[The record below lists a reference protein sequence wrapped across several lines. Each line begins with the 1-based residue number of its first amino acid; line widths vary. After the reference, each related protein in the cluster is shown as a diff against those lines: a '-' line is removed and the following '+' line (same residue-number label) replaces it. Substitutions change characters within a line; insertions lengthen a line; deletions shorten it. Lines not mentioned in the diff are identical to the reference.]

1 MADYKIEDIHRSILN
16 VLVAVDKVC
25 REHGLRY
32 WLSDGTMLGAV
43 RHGGFIPWDDDA
55 DIAMPRPDV
64 EKLIAHADEWIPKP
78 FELQTFERDE
88 NCTSALVKFIDG
100 STTLIERWSLNQIGG
115 VYIDVCPIDGIP
127 RQRWRRKLRIGL
139 VHMVKSWVYLRSRD
153 PYKRGHGYTSW
164 LPRLLQAT
172 VKNVTL
178 QRLQKRIQS
187 AYDYETAPLIAD
199 YDTGDRSTMPREVM
213 GTPTPIM
220 FEGHE
225 LMGVEHPHEYL
236 TRLFGD
242 YMKLPPENDRRIHGF
257 DYVNFNLSYHDYDDK
272 RVFK

>member
-64 EKLIAHADEWIPKP
+64 EKLIPKP

-153 PYKRGHGYTSW
+153 PYKRGNGYTSW

-172 VKNVTL
+172 VSNAAL
-178 QRLQKRIQS
+178 QRLLKRIQTRH
-187 AYDYETAPLIAD
+187 DYMTSPLVAD
-199 YDTGDRSTMPREVM
+199 YDSGERCVMPREVF
-213 GTPTPIM
+213 GKPTPVL

-225 LMGVEHPHEYL
+225 LMGVEHVDEYL
-236 TRLFGD
+236 RRLYGD
-242 YMKLPPENDRRIHGF
+242 YMQLPPEDKRRIHGF
-257 DYVNFNLSYHDYDDK
+257 DYVDFNLSYHDYKDTRK
-272 RVFK
+272 FR

>member
-1 MADYKIEDIHRSILN
+1 MANYKIEDIHQRILKI
-16 VLVAVDKVC
+16 LVVVDKVC
-25 REHGLRY
+25 REHGIRY

-55 DIAMPRPDV
+55 DIAMPRPDFQRFI
-64 EKLIAHADEWIPKP
+64 EHGS
-78 FELQTFERDE
+78 DE
-88 NCTSALVKFIDG
+88 NSSCALLKVIAG

-127 RQRWRRKLRIGL
+127 AQRWRRKLRIGL
-139 VHMVKSWVYLRSRD
+139 VHMVKTWVYLRNRD

-172 VKNVTL
+172 VKNITL
-178 QRLQKRIQS
+178 QRLQKRIQT

-199 YDTGDRSTMPREVM
+199 YDSGDRSTMPREVM

-225 LMGVEHPHEYL
+225 LLGVEHPDTYL
-236 TRLFGD
+236 KCLFGD
-242 YMKLPPENDRRIHGF
+242 YMKLPPENHRRIHGF
-257 DYVNFNLSYHDYDDK
+257 DYVDFDHSYHDYHDT